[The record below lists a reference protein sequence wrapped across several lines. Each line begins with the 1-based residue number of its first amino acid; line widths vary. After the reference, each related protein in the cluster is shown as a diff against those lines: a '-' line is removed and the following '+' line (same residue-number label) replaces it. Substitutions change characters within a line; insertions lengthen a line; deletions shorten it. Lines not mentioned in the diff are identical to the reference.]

1 MNNYIFSEALNWF
14 TVEEETESSGLRRV
28 WHCCWWGWGGITIM
42 PSISYS
48 RAPLC
53 SGYWGWQGGVCWV
66 IKLLGCHAAGSSI
79 LCSAPGWIW
88 PKVIQQCA
96 WLWWLLLRP
105 RCGAQER
112 GFSLNWTAWR
122 MVEKGEC
129 IGNCPEYHHQAY
141 CNVYCLLPS
150 PDYCRAFWEVSIL
163 PPPARDSDPCRSGCD
178 QRSRFSSP
186 IRAACKSF
194 FRDCWPLVRTKNVPK
209 VWTNAEQIHYK
220 LLVVTHMGQIPQDGE
235 NGQNVAFFLFFWSS
249 AVTKRLFFSTF
260 VNCSEEILSVR
271 C

>member
-1 MNNYIFSEALNWF
+1 
-14 TVEEETESSGLRRV
+14 
-28 WHCCWWGWGGITIM
+28 M

-53 SGYWGWQGGVCWV
+53 SGYWGWQGGACWV

-79 LCSAPGWIW
+79 LCSAPGRIW

-178 QRSRFSSP
+178 QRSRFSSS

-249 AVTKRLFFSTF
+249 AVSKRLFFFNFCQLFWRDF
-260 VNCSEEILSVR
+260 VR
-271 C
+271 

>member
-1 MNNYIFSEALNWF
+1 
-14 TVEEETESSGLRRV
+14 
-28 WHCCWWGWGGITIM
+28 M
-42 PSISYS
+42 PTISYS

-79 LCSAPGWIW
+79 LCSAPGRIW

-163 PPPARDSDPCRSGCD
+163 PPPARDSDPCRRRLRSKEPLFIFDTSCLQIFF
-178 QRSRFSSP
+178 QRLLT
-186 IRAACKSF
+186 ACSYKKCPESLNQC
-194 FRDCWPLVRTKNVPK
+194 RTDPL
-209 VWTNAEQIHYK
+209 QI
-220 LLVVTHMGQIPQDGE
+220 
-235 NGQNVAFFLFFWSS
+235 AS
-249 AVTKRLFFSTF
+249 
-260 VNCSEEILSVR
+260 C
-271 C
+271 